1 MGVGGAESGQQADG
15 RRTSQQMLAGFF
27 MMQKL
32 MKVPKVLGSSGQG
45 TDTGNP
51 SGQVTEQGNQSG
63 HAGAQGD
70 PFGQD
75 TNQVGSSGQST
86 EQGDT
91 SDQAGAQEGYSSGQ
105 AAAPGTQAETDSDIK
120 AKKRKKKAERVPD
133 KEKAAI
139 VLSLAEEIMQMCD
152 MICSN
157 RELSIN
163 EITTF
168 TKGTPHEGFSEWL
181 LENKHQR

>member
-1 MGVGGAESGQQADG
+1 MDG

-32 MKVPKVLGSSGQG
+32 MTIPKVLGSSGQG
-45 TDTGNP
+45 TDTGDP
-51 SGQVTEQGNQSG
+51 SGQGTEQGDLSG
-63 HAGAQGD
+63 CASAQGD
-70 PFGQD
+70 TSGQD
-75 TNQVGSSGQST
+75 TDQVGSSGQSA
-86 EQGDT
+86 EQGESLDQT
-91 SDQAGAQEGYSSGQ
+91 SSQAGAQEGNSSGQ
-105 AAAPGTQAETDSDIK
+105 AMAPGSQAETDSDIK
-120 AKKRKKKAERVPD
+120 AKKRKKKAKRVPD